1 MIALTIGT
9 LDGDS
14 LGVLLVAALAVIG
27 ALTVVMWVIDA
38 LAEWANP
45 ERARRKG

>member
-27 ALTVVMWVIDA
+27 ALTVGMWVIEA
-38 LAEWANP
+38 AVELVNP
-45 ERARRKG
+45 ERSRGKR